1 MRRTPVY
8 IVCSPRPAVGKTLI
22 ARALTEF
29 LLLQRGAVIAFDLN
43 LREPSLLDYLPA
55 VTETAL
61 ISDTFG
67 QMALM
72 DRLIVNDGVP
82 KVVDLGF
89 HAFDDFFK
97 IIAEIGLM
105 KEADR
110 RGVDPIVL
118 FIPDRDRSSSAAWAM
133 LRETFPNAALVPV
146 ENEHVLWG
154 PLPQGFGRV
163 RPFRIAALPAF
174 LKSIIGRLNFSFTH
188 YLRTNKDQSSELHQW
203 VRNNYTRFREL
214 ELNLILHKLG

>member
-1 MRRTPVY
+1 M
-8 IVCSPRPAVGKTLI
+8 
-22 ARALTEF
+22 
-29 LLLQRGAVIAFDLN
+29 
-43 LREPSLLDYLPA
+43 
-55 VTETAL
+55 
-61 ISDTFG
+61 
-67 QMALM
+67 
-72 DRLIVNDGVP
+72 
-82 KVVDLGF
+82 
-89 HAFDDFFK
+89 
-97 IIAEIGLM
+97 
-105 KEADR
+105 
-110 RGVDPIVL
+110 L
-118 FIPDRDRSSSAAWAM
+118 FIPDRDRSSVAW
-133 LRETFPNAALVPV
+133 RCCGDVSEPALVPV